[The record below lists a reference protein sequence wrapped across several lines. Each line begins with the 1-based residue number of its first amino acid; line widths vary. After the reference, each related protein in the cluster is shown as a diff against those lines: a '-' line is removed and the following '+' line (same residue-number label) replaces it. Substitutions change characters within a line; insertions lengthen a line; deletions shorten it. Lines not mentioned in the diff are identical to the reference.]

1 MRASVV
7 GLAAAGAAL
16 VAFIL
21 PAGTASGGVHRD
33 PKCGPHGWALN
44 VLDSSHV
51 YGGME
56 VDKPA
61 VAYRNNPTIPWPG
74 TRDQNDNGASEMD
87 SRDARDAS
95 VVARFVVDTMGC
107 IDSTSF
113 KVVSASD
120 SAFSKSVQSVITRLH
135 YKPAQRG
142 DQKVRSWVLWKFLMY
157 RTNGAE
163 LPGTH

>member
-1 MRASVV
+1 M
-7 GLAAAGAAL
+7 
-16 VAFIL
+16 
-21 PAGTASGGVHRD
+21 
-33 PKCGPHGWALN
+33 N

-51 YGGME
+51 FGGME

-61 VAYRNNPTIPWPG
+61 EAYQNNPTIPWPG
-74 TRDQNDNGASEMD
+74 TRDESDNGTAAMD
-87 SRDARDAS
+87 QRDAKNAS
-95 VVARFVVDTMGC
+95 VVARFVVDTVGC

-120 SAFSKSVQSVITRLH
+120 STFSKAVQELITKLH

-142 DQKVRSWVLWKFLMY
+142 NQKVRSWVLWRFLFY

-163 LPGTH
+163 APGSH

>member
-1 MRASVV
+1 MRPS
-7 GLAAAGAAL
+7 L
-16 VAFIL
+16 VAH
-21 PAGTASGGVHRD
+21 AGTAAVVIALAVPAAGSPARVHRD

-44 VLDSSHV
+44 VLDTSHV

-61 VAYRNNPTIPWPG
+61 EAYRNNPTIPWPG
-74 TRDQNDNGASEMD
+74 TRDENDNGTPEMD
-87 SRDARDAS
+87 LRDAKSAS

-113 KVVSASD
+113 KVVAASD
-120 SAFSKSVQSVITRLH
+120 SSFSKAVQKVITKLH

-142 DQKVRSWVLWKFLMY
+142 KQKVRSWVLWKFLLY

-163 LPGTH
+163 MPGAH